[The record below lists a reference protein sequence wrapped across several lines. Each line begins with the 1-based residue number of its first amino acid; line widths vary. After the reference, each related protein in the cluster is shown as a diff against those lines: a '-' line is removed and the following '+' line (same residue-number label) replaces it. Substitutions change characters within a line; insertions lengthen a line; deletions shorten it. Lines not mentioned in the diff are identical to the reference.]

1 VGVSGLSVS
10 VDAFC
15 QQRTHSTRLAE
26 IQQRGNET
34 ALDSL
39 RMTGERKRGRKRGWG
54 EEGGGKGKLVRL
66 PRSGKERISCG

>member
-1 VGVSGLSVS
+1 MGGGSGLSVS
-10 VDAFC
+10 VDAFSAYTLDETS
-15 QQRTHSTRLAE
+15 RE

-39 RMTGERKRGRKRGWG
+39 RTGERKEGGREGRG
-54 EEGGGKGKLVRL
+54 EEGRGKGRLVRL